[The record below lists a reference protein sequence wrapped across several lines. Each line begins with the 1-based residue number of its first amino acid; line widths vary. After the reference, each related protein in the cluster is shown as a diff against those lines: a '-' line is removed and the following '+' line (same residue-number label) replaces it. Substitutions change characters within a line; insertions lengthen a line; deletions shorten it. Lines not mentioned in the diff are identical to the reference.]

1 MMDEGQDM
9 NPTILDIFN
18 KQDINKII
26 VGDPN
31 QQIYA
36 FRGAV
41 NALGSVEATQTYHL
55 TQSFRFGPA
64 IGLVANTCLEQ
75 LSSVKRQT
83 LVGGKKQDF
92 LRSRD
97 DLIDI
102 QEFAPIAVIGR
113 TNFGV
118 FKGRYSRSYSLS
130 NPKKAVLILYLLR
143 PVFTLN
149 MKKPKSPYLSNCQV

>member
-41 NALGSVEATQTYHL
+41 NALGTIHILLKHL
-55 TQSFRFGPA
+55 NST
-64 IGLVANTCLEQ
+64 
-75 LSSVKRQT
+75 K
-83 LVGGKKQDF
+83 
-92 LRSRD
+92 
-97 DLIDI
+97 
-102 QEFAPIAVIGR
+102 
-113 TNFGV
+113 
-118 FKGRYSRSYSLS
+118 
-130 NPKKAVLILYLLR
+130 
-143 PVFTLN
+143 LN
-149 MKKPKSPYLSNCQV
+149 LTP

>member
-18 KQDINKII
+18 NQDINKII

-41 NALGSVEATQTYHL
+41 NALGSVEATHTYHL

-75 LSSVKRQT
+75 LNSVTRQT

-92 LRSRD
+92 LQSRD

-102 QEFAPIAVIGR
+102 KEFTPIAVIGR

-118 FKGRYSRSYSLS
+118 FKGTL
-130 NPKKAVLILYLLR
+130 KHILI
-143 PVFTLN
+143 
-149 MKKPKSPYLSNCQV
+149 PYLS

>member
-41 NALGSVEATQTYHL
+41 NALGTIYVIRKHL
-55 TQSFRFGPA
+55 NSTK
-64 IGLVANTCLEQ
+64 LN
-75 LSSVKRQT
+75 
-83 LVGGKKQDF
+83 
-92 LRSRD
+92 
-97 DLIDI
+97 LIK
-102 QEFAPIAVIGR
+102 V
-113 TNFGV
+113 
-118 FKGRYSRSYSLS
+118 
-130 NPKKAVLILYLLR
+130 PKLCEI
-143 PVFTLN
+143 FT
-149 MKKPKSPYLSNCQV
+149 

>member
-18 KQDINKII
+18 NQDINKII

-41 NALGSVEATQTYHL
+41 NALGSVEATHTYHL

-75 LSSVKRQT
+75 LNSVTRQS

-102 QEFAPIAVIGR
+102 KEFTPIAVIGR

-118 FKGRYSRSYSLS
+118 FKGTL
-130 NPKKAVLILYLLR
+130 KHILI
-143 PVFTLN
+143 
-149 MKKPKSPYLSNCQV
+149 PYLS

>member
-18 KQDINKII
+18 KQDVNKII

-36 FRGAV
+36 FRGAI
-41 NALGSVEATQTYHL
+41 NALGSVEAKQTYNL

-75 LSSVKRQT
+75 LCSVKRQT
-83 LVGGKKQDF
+83 IVGGEKHDF
-92 LRSRD
+92 LISRD
-97 DLIDI
+97 ELLNIKC
-102 QEFAPIAVIGR
+102 ETPIAVIGR
-113 TNFGV
+113 TNFGI
-118 FKGRYSRSYSLS
+118 FKGS
-130 NPKKAVLILYLLR
+130 
-143 PVFTLN
+143 FQTLFQLHIEF
-149 MKKPKSPYLSNCQV
+149 KLGIKVAIK